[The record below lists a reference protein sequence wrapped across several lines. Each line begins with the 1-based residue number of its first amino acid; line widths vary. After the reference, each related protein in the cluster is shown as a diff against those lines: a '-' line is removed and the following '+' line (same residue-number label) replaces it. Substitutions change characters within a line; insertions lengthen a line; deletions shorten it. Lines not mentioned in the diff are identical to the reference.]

1 MSHQPNPASSGELAW
16 PPYDTV
22 NAPSVEKS
30 NADFW
35 SELSDAERQQL
46 RDIANRLDAAW
57 GARPGTA
64 LNAIIATVT
73 KNRAV
78 RP

>member
-1 MSHQPNPASSGELAW
+1 MSHQPNPDSSGELAW

-30 NADFW
+30 NANFW
-35 SELSDAERQQL
+35 SELSDAEQQQL
-46 RDIANRLDAAW
+46 RDIAIQLDAAT
-57 GARPGTA
+57 GISGS
-64 LNAIIATVT
+64 LSEIIAIANN

-78 RP
+78 HP